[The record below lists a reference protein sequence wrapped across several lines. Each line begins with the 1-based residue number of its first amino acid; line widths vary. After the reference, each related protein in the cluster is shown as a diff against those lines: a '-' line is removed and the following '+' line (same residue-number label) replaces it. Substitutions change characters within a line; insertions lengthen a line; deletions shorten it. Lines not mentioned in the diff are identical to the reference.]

1 MTAPGLRI
9 AIAAFLCIG
18 ASATLAGSLRAQ
30 TEFAVPVAR
39 GTLRFDITPDWLS
52 YDHRFG
58 LNVPGYANGAP
69 APINLNFSAESLG
82 VTSLPFLRSLQDS
95 IRAASG
101 INGFSLNLGR
111 TVTVLNASVRTI
123 PIGLEYGVTNRLAI
137 GVTVPI
143 VRSRMDV
150 NFTVDTTTG
159 KRSNVAFADTAAVSP
174 FRTQV
179 DAALAALQQQATSG
193 PPSLRPS
200 AQAMLAQIRPFG
212 YLAHSALLPV
222 GGPGAGDSV
231 ASRLAGAEASYSTL
245 AAQYASNGVTM
256 PPLTKSLT
264 LPDSATSR
272 ADLERLFSDSTLPLA
287 GDTIGT
293 IVRTGIGDI
302 TAHATYQFAEGP
314 RYRGQIVVTA
324 RFPTGGT
331 PYTSSFLD
339 LGTGTHQFGVEAALA
354 NDVLVGSS
362 FLVHAV
368 ARIGGARADNLE
380 RRVTPPDFPFA
391 PIAQL
396 ALVHRKPGTWVG
408 FEVAPTWMLDD
419 AFSVRLSYS
428 YFNQGQTHY
437 SYVNAAD
444 SARVGMAASVLDQE
458 TDQRLS
464 RIGGGITFST
474 LSRYLAGTAGLPY
487 SVTVSYENTVWGRG
501 GRVPQASIFRI
512 QLRAYIRLFGG
523 QAARQASGP
532 Q

>member
-1 MTAPGLRI
+1 MTASALRI
-9 AIAAFLCIG
+9 AIAASLCIG
-18 ASATLAGSLRAQ
+18 AGAALAGPARAQ

-58 LNVPGYANGAP
+58 LNVPGYAAGAP
-69 APINLNFSAESLG
+69 VPLNLDFAAESLG
-82 VTSLPFLRSLQDS
+82 VASLPFLGPLQGN

-101 INGFSLNLGR
+101 VGAFSLNLGR

-159 KRSNVAFADTAAVSP
+159 KRSNVAFADSAAVSP

-179 DAALAALQQQATSG
+179 DAAIAALQLQAGSG
-193 PPSLRPS
+193 PPSLRAS
-200 AQAMLAQIRPFG
+200 AQSLLAQLQPFG
-212 YLAHSALLPV
+212 YLAHALLLPL
-222 GGPGAGDSV
+222 GTSGAGDSV
-231 ASRLAGAEASYSTL
+231 TTRLASAEASYGTL
-245 AAQYASNGVTM
+245 AAQYASSGVTL
-256 PPLTKSLT
+256 PPLTKALS

-272 ADLERLFSDSTLPLA
+272 ADLERFFSDSTLPMA

-314 RYRGQIVVTA
+314 RYRGQIVVTT

-331 PYTSSFLD
+331 PYSSSFLD

-354 NDVLVGSS
+354 NDVLLGSS

-368 ARIGGARADNLE
+368 ARMGGARADNLE
-380 RRVTPPDFPFA
+380 RRVTPPDLPFA
-391 PIAQL
+391 PITQL
-396 ALVHRKPGTWVG
+396 AMVHRQPGAWVG
-408 FEVAPTWMLDD
+408 LEVAPTWMLDD
-419 AFSVRLSYS
+419 AFSVRLTYS

-444 SARVGMAASVLDQE
+444 SARVGLSAGVLDQE

-474 LSRYLAGTAGLPY
+474 LSRYLAGTAALPY
-487 SVTVSYENTVWGRG
+487 SLTVSYENTVWGRG

-512 QLRAYIRLFGG
+512 QLRAYVRLFK
-523 QAARQASGP
+523 
-532 Q
+532 